1 MAVTKRIIYL
11 SKPNPTKKY
20 IQKILLK
27 YKGTGVII
35 AVRITSKSNG
45 KVFFNARTQQ
55 YSSDSDLS
63 AVAFF
68 SGAIRETNM
77 TRLIYIQEAG
87 ECKKFTSVNFR
98 GITTKDYP
106 YKWPLN
112 YCILNSSDLPLK
124 NKTTFYFLMQ

>member
-35 AVRITSKSNG
+35 AVRITG
-45 KVFFNARTQQ
+45 KATGKIFFNARTQQ
-55 YSSDSDLS
+55 YSSDSDPG
-63 AVAFF
+63 AVVFF
-68 SGAIRETNM
+68 SGAIREPNM

-87 ECKKFTSVNFR
+87 ECKNFTSVNFR

-106 YKWPLN
+106 YKWSLN
-112 YCILNSSDLPLK
+112 YRILNPSDLP
-124 NKTTFYFLMQ
+124 

>member
-11 SKPNPTKKY
+11 SKLNPTKKY

-35 AVRITSKSNG
+35 AFRITG
-45 KVFFNARTQQ
+45 KATGKIFFNARTQQ
-55 YSSDSDLS
+55 YSSDSDPG

-68 SGAIRETNM
+68 SGAIREPNM

-98 GITTKDYP
+98 NITTKDYP

-124 NKTTFYFLMQ
+124 IKQRFIF

>member
-1 MAVTKRIIYL
+1 MAIALRVIYL
-11 SKPNPTKKY
+11 TIINPTKKY

-27 YKGTGVII
+27 YKGTGIII
-35 AVRITSKSNG
+35 AVRITGKSSG
-45 KVFFNARTQQ
+45 KVFFNSVTQQ

-63 AVAFF
+63 AVSFF
-68 SGAIRETNM
+68 SGVIREPGM

-106 YKWPLN
+106 YKWPCN
-112 YCILNSSDLPLK
+112 YRIMNPNTLPFNST
-124 NKTTFYFLMQ
+124 NFL

>member
-1 MAVTKRIIYL
+1 MTIALRVIYL
-11 SKPNPTKKY
+11 TILNPTKKY

-27 YKGTGVII
+27 YKGTGIII
-35 AVRITSKSNG
+35 AVRITG
-45 KVFFNARTQQ
+45 KATGKIFFNARTQQ

-63 AVAFF
+63 AVSFF
-68 SGAIRETNM
+68 SGAIREPNM

-106 YKWPLN
+106 YKWILN
-112 YCILNSSDLPLK
+112 YRILNQSDLPFDL
-124 NKTTFYFLMQ
+124 TIFL